1 MIEITTA
8 RTTLRVLGPEWSDS
22 LLRYRIR
29 NREHLAPWEP
39 TRDHTYYTA
48 ASSKERLEKDCEG
61 FTRGQSICL
70 WGVDTTASDVIGS
83 CNFTNIVWGPFQACH
98 LGFSVD
104 ADYQGKGYMREMVEA
119 AIDHVFGTVGL
130 HRIMA
135 NHMPSNIRSAKLL
148 EGLGFEKEGFAKS
161 YLQING
167 RWEDHI
173 LTAKV
178 NPDHRT

>member
-98 LGFSVD
+98 LGFSV
-104 ADYQGKGYMREMVEA
+104 
-119 AIDHVFGTVGL
+119 GL

>member
-119 AIDHVFGTVGL
+119 AIDHVFGTVLRRKGSQN
-130 HRIMA
+130 RTF
-135 NHMPSNIRSAKLL
+135 KLT
-148 EGLGFEKEGFAKS
+148 GGGKIIF
-161 YLQING
+161 LQQ
-167 RWEDHI
+167 RLI
-173 LTAKV
+173 LTTVHNKYMKFAPSA
-178 NPDHRT
+178 PDAATPRRL